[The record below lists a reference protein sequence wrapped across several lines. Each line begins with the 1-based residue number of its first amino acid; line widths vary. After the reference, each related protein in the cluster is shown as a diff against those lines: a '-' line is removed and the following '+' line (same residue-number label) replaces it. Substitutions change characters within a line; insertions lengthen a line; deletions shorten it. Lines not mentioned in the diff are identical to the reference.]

1 MTLLHQGN
9 KAWYNLGIRIVII
22 VIRVAAVI
30 IVIIVVRV
38 IMIAITIEIT
48 VTTTASLRIFDVP
61 GGTSVFALGQW
72 FSG

>member
-1 MTLLHQGN
+1 MTRLHQGN
-9 KAWYNLGIRIVII
+9 KAWYNSGIRIVITI
-22 VIRVAAVI
+22 TTVTMVTI
-30 IVIIVVRV
+30 IIVRV
-38 IMIAITIEIT
+38 IMIAIIIEVT